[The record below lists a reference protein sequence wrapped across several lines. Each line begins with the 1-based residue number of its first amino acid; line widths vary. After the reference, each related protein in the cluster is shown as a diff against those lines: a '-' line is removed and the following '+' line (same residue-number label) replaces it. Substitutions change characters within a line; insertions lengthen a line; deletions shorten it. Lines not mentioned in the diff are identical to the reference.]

1 PLPSPLP
8 RAPLSSL
15 INPTL
20 PPFTSLRSARMA
32 LSTQIRSPA
41 PSPTS
46 SPLRV
51 AHCLLPASSSLL
63 RAPRRAVAPLPRSAC
78 ESSCRWRAATAH
90 PTFLDACGRVP
101 SRVEEVMTVGVVQAE
116 IEARGASDRRRV
128 VSVGAVAMAVCR
140 PRVHARAAMW
150 LLACFT
156 SDS

>member
-1 PLPSPLP
+1 PPFLPHQPD
-8 RAPLSSL
+8 ASSL
-15 INPTL
+15 HL
-20 PPFTSLRSARMA
+20 P
-32 LSTQIRSPA
+32 QIRSDGTLHADPLACSLSDLFSPASGTLPA
-41 PSPTS
+41 PS
-46 SPLRV
+46 LF
-51 AHCLLPASSSLL
+51 SLL